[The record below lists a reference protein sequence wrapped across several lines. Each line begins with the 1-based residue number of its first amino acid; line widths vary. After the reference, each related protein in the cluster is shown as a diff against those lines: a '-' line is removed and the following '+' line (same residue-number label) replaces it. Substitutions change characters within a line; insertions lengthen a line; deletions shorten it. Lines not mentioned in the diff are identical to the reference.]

1 MSNPINEILT
11 YVLAGLAVLLGV
23 LGYLLRRRR
32 NALWVAA
39 ACAGGAAAAVFFDSF
54 WAMTTLAVFA
64 VWALIAALD
73 VVDLNWRLRFGLVTS
88 ITLIAIVSMWPT
100 LSDMSGGRIPCP
112 DYLCAP
118 RDELPPRVNMKL
130 GRGLDLRGGLRL
142 VYTVDVDEAIRD
154 RRDRYYEEMRA
165 LLATSYGIHSGSQ
178 ALTEEELARLREKVV
193 VTAPRQP
200 ANQLVLTFADPADV
214 EARIDARFRD
224 QFRAELGNPEI
235 QGNRV
240 VYTVRE
246 DAASAIRD
254 SAVGQAKEIVLRR
267 VDELGLKEAAVS
279 TRAEDIIV
287 EVPGEDERSFAEI
300 REVISQ
306 TARLE
311 FKLLDDEND
320 FFAPVKAD
328 LEKRGAGAWPLEG
341 LEFQRERVPVGLDA
355 NGDRIVKVVTFAYLP
370 IPKGEEPKA
379 TLARLKDW
387 VATLELPPDREVG
400 YGLEYQTIDEVTLKQ
415 APAGWRTYFLK
426 SRADITG
433 DMIRDARAQPD
444 QSQGSLGGWNVGLVF
459 TEQGGSIF
467 GKVTSANVKKR
478 FAIILDG
485 KVESAPEI
493 LTAITGGHAQI
504 TMGSS
509 DPEIQ
514 LRDSRKLEMVLR
526 SGALPAP
533 ISPSNEQRI
542 GPSLGA
548 DAIKLSV
555 QGAVAGG
562 TLVLLFMLAYY
573 EYAGLVS
580 ALSVLLNIFL
590 QLAILASLGASM
602 TLPGIA
608 GVALTMG
615 MGVDANVLQNE
626 RIRDEYREGKSPRAA
641 VEIGFSRALS
651 AIIDGNLTT
660 LISAIVLAQY
670 GTGPIKGF
678 AFTLMVG
685 TTVNIFCGVF
695 VSRVLYDLWVRTMT
709 RKTKFRIG

>member
-1 MSNPINEILT
+1 MSNPINETLT
-11 YVLAGLAVLLGV
+11 YVLAGAAVLLAGF
-23 LGYLLRRRR
+23 GYFQRRRR
-32 NALWVAA
+32 NALWVGALCAA
-39 ACAGGAAAAVFFDSF
+39 GAAASAYFDSF
-54 WAMTTLAVFA
+54 WGMAVLAIFA
-64 VWALIAALD
+64 LWALIAALD
-73 VVDLNWRLRFGLVTS
+73 LVDLNWRLRAGLVLS
-88 ITLIAIVSMWPT
+88 VTLVALLSMWPT
-100 LSDMSGGRIPCP
+100 LSDMSGGRLSCP

-118 RDELPPRVNMKL
+118 RAELPPRVNMKL

-154 RRDRYYEEMRA
+154 RRDRYYEEMRS

-178 ALTEEELARLREKVV
+178 APTEEELTRLREKVV

-224 QFRAELGNPEI
+224 QFRADLGNPEI
-235 QGNRV
+235 QGNRAI
-240 VYTVRE
+240 YTVRE

-254 SAVGQAKEIVLRR
+254 TAVAQAKEIVLRR

-320 FFAPVKAD
+320 FFGPVKAD
-328 LEKRGAGAWPLEG
+328 LEKQGASAWPLDG
-341 LEFQRERVPVGLDA
+341 LEFQRERVPAGLDA

-370 IPKGEEPKA
+370 IVKGEEAKV
-379 TLARLKDW
+379 TLERLKEW
-387 VATLELPPDREVG
+387 VATLSLPPDREVG
-400 YGLEYQTIDEVTLKQ
+400 YGLEYQTVDEVTLKQ
-415 APAGWRTYFLK
+415 EPSGWRTYLLK
-426 SRADITG
+426 SRAEITG

-444 QSQGSLGGWNVGLVF
+444 QGGGLGGWNVGLVF

-467 GKVTSANVKKR
+467 GKITSANVKKR
-478 FAIILDG
+478 FAIILDS

-555 QGAVAGG
+555 EGAAVGAS
-562 TLVLLFMLAYY
+562 LVLAFMIAYY
-573 EYAGLVS
+573 ELAGVVA
-580 ALSVLLNIFL
+580 ALSVMLNVFL

-608 GVALTMG
+608 GIALTIG

-626 RIRDEYREGKSPRAA
+626 RIRDEIREGKSPRAA

-660 LISAIVLAQY
+660 IISAIVLAQY

-695 VSRVLYDLWVRTMT
+695 VSRVLYDLWVRTMS
-709 RKTKFRIG
+709 RKSKFRIG

>member
-1 MSNPINEILT
+1 VINQVNQILF
-11 YVLAGLAVLLGV
+11 YVFVSVAVLLAGFGYFQRGRRTPIW
-23 LGYLLRRRR
+23 LG
-32 NALWVAA
+32 ALAA
-39 ACAGGAAAAVFFDSF
+39 AGAGASAHFDSF
-54 WAMTTLAVFA
+54 WGMTVLGILVAWAMIVS
-64 VWALIAALD
+64 LD
-73 VVDLNWRLRFGLVTS
+73 LVDFGWRMRAGLVFSLTAV
-88 ITLIAIVSMWPT
+88 AIVSMWPT
-100 LSDMSGGRIPCP
+100 VSEMTGGAVPCP

-118 RDELPPRVNMKL
+118 RGDQ
-130 GRGLDLRGGLRL
+130 LRL

-165 LLATSYGIHSGSQ
+165 VLATAYGFHSGNQ
-178 ALTEEELARLREKVV
+178 APTEDELKQLREKVV

-200 ANQLVLTFADPADV
+200 ANQLILTFTDPADV
-214 EARIDARFRD
+214 ETRIDARFRD
-224 QFRAELGNPEI
+224 QFRGDLGNPEI
-235 QGNRV
+235 KGNRV
-240 VYTVRE
+240 IYTVRE
-246 DAASAIRD
+246 AAASEIRD
-254 SAVGQAKEIVLRR
+254 AAVGQAKEIVLRR

-279 TRAEDIIV
+279 TRGEDIIV

-311 FKLLDDEND
+311 FKLLADDED
-320 FFAPVKAD
+320 FFEPIKND
-328 LEKRGAGAWPLEG
+328 LEKKGGVWPLEG
-341 LEFQRERVPVGLDA
+341 LEFRRERVPVGRDE

-370 IPKGEEPKA
+370 IAKNEEPKVA
-379 TLARLKDW
+379 LDRFKEW
-387 VATLELPPDREVG
+387 VATLPMPPDREVG
-400 YGLEYQTIDEVTLKQ
+400 YGLDYETVDEVTLKQ

-426 SRADITG
+426 SRAEITG

-444 QSQGSLGGWNVGLVF
+444 QSRGSLGGWNVGLVF

-467 GKVTSANVKKR
+467 GKITSANVKKR
-478 FAIILDG
+478 FAIILDD

-493 LTAITGGHAQI
+493 LSAIMGGHAQI

-542 GPSLGA
+542 GPSLGR
-548 DAIKLSV
+548 DAISLSV
-555 QGAVAGG
+555 RGAAIGGGAVLA
-562 TLVLLFMLAYY
+562 FMIAYY
-573 EYAGLVS
+573 EYAGVIS
-580 ALSVLLNIFL
+580 VISVLLNVFL
-590 QLAILASLGASM
+590 QLSILTSLGASM

-608 GVALTMG
+608 GIALTIG

-626 RIRDEYREGKSPRAA
+626 RVRDELREGKSPRAA

-651 AIIDGNLTT
+651 AIVDGNLTT

-695 VSRVLYDLWVRTMT
+695 VSRVLFDLWVRTMN
-709 RKTKFRIG
+709 RKAKFRVG